1 MAPNRIFLVEL
12 LVEDLQM
19 FSRPQLAE
27 NPEKPSDKPAAS
39 DKRASL
45 DKPAASDKPASTDKA
60 NSSDKQASLVKQ
72 ASSEKRTSALEKPPS
87 SDKPESQ
94 AKPASSEK
102 PNSSEKPSEHPTPN
116 STANPPCETCPERCI
131 RLQLNHLA
139 RCEVCEKDFGS
150 QLDMERSKMGE
161 NCMFTLSDADLA
173 EGPLTFRISAV
184 ERQPKSPSK
193 VLGTW
198 EVPATE
204 MFQELAKNYD
214 DANAKEQ
221 KSETSIMSTDSCS
234 RKYKPVSETI
244 KSMYPLHMEQDVVTG
259 YVILTLRISCL
270 GPRITQ
276 KVMFGAKESQTAI
289 TCFKSVV
296 QDDQEERFM
305 KCVAYDAVNH
315 PHPVI
320 CGPCEDKLPPN
331 PPASVSSQEKIPCS
345 PYDEYTAE
353 LNGNAICVRVEKNSD
368 IKVMLD
374 GEQKGGC
381 TQGCWTSL
389 TLPEGVYALEE
400 RYVQRQENACRL
412 PVIRGNLKYP
422 AEQWQSDFMMCKRKQ
437 PIRAEDLRK
446 RPDPTR
452 SVCMQTRD
460 PELPVSKTPC
470 GIEICRKGYHDPNV
484 DVFVLKLGK
493 NKTSREADATNQI
506 ELELRT
512 PKGPMVEKRPKET
525 RGVQVI
531 EAEFEE
537 LKKPAPPAEEK
548 GKKGKKGGKKGDKK
562 RDKKGDKKD
571 KKK

>member
-1 MAPNRIFLVEL
+1 MAPNRIFHLEL
-12 LVEDLQM
+12 LVDELQM
-19 FSRPQLAE
+19 FSRPKVAE
-27 NPEKPSDKPAAS
+27 DPAKPTSSSS

-45 DKPAASDKPASTDKA
+45 DKPSSSDKPSPDKRASLDKPASTDKPGSKR
-60 NSSDKQASLVKQ
+60 SSL
-72 ASSEKRTSALEKPPS
+72 
-87 SDKPESQ
+87 DKPTTTV
-94 AKPASSEK
+94 KPALT
-102 PNSSEKPSEHPTPN
+102 EKPSELATTK
-116 STANPPCETCPERCI
+116 STEDPPCETCPERCI

-150 QLDMERSKMGE
+150 KLDIERSKMGE

-173 EGPLTFRISAV
+173 GDPLTFRISAV
-184 ERQPKSPSK
+184 EKQPKGPSK

-198 EVPATE
+198 EEPATE
-204 MFQELAKNYD
+204 LFQKLAKSYD
-214 DANAKEQ
+214 DANAKKEQ
-221 KSETSIMSTDSCS
+221 KSETSVLSADSCARHS
-234 RKYKPVSETI
+234 KPVSDMI
-244 KSMYPLHMEQDVVTG
+244 KSLFPLQTEQDVTIGCV
-259 YVILTLRISCL
+259 VLTLRIACL

-331 PPASVSSQEKIPCS
+331 PPASVCSQEKIPCS

-368 IKVMLD
+368 IKVRLD

-460 PELPVSKTPC
+460 PELPVTSTPC

-493 NKTSREADATNQI
+493 NKTSRDADATNQI

-531 EAEFEE
+531 EEEFED

-562 RDKKGDKKD
+562 GDKKG